1 MQAGYPM
8 LSRRNQLREGAK
20 QLAERCEGEME
31 TVAANDLVNAPCALD
46 DGVTA
51 DGLGGTGLL

>member
-1 MQAGYPM
+1 M

-31 TVAANDLVNAPCALD
+31 TVAANDLVNTPCALD

-51 DGLGGTGLL
+51 DGLGGTGLF